1 MKRIL
6 FVGLRSLGD
15 MVLSMTAVQAVK
27 DSCPD
32 SEIDYVMERPFAPL
46 FAEETIFRS
55 VIPLP
60 RPDGKSVIGRR
71 FCDMAYL
78 QFLKKI
84 RSARYDAVF
93 DLFSRGP
100 RSRIIVAA
108 SGAKRRVGVDSH
120 SHPILDRS
128 IYTDRISLPNA
139 LTHMSDQM
147 LHIVGRLGFATTR
160 TLPELTV
167 RPENVGN
174 ARTFLGPFFESCP
187 KGFYIVFPGSGMPN
201 KNWPTD
207 HYVQLVRALLER
219 GYGILAL
226 GGPSDAQALF
236 EVTRRIQTD
245 TPRFRSFFQSDLTVL
260 KGLISLSKGV
270 IGNDSGPVHLS
281 QAVGRKVL
289 ALFGPGDHVSYR
301 PFRGMLLRSDLGCS
315 PCQTFGHECPDNA
328 CMRLI
333 TVERVLKGLESL
345 EQWPA

>member
-1 MKRIL
+1 MNKIL

-15 MVLSMTAVQAVK
+15 MVLSMPAVQAVK

-46 FAEETIFRS
+46 FTEETVFRT

-60 RPDGKSVIGRR
+60 RPEGKSLLGRR
-71 FCDMAYL
+71 FCDTAYL
-78 QFLKKI
+78 AFLKKI

-100 RSRIIVAA
+100 RSRIIVTAT
-108 SGAKRRVGVDSH
+108 GAKRRVGIDSH
-120 SHPILDRS
+120 SHPILDRR
-128 IYTDRISLPNA
+128 IYTDRITLPNA

-147 LHIVGRLGFATTR
+147 LHIVGRLGFSTSR
-160 TLPELTV
+160 TSPELTV
-167 RPENVGN
+167 RPENVAK
-174 ARTFLGPFFESCP
+174 ARAFLGPFSQTCP
-187 KGFYIVFPGSGMPN
+187 EGFYIVFPGSGMPN
-201 KNWPTD
+201 KNWPAEQ
-207 HYVQLVRALLER
+207 YLRLVRTLIER
-219 GYGILAL
+219 GFGVLAL

-236 EVTRRIQTD
+236 EVTRRIPPD
-245 TPRFRSFFQSDLTVL
+245 MPRFRSFLQSDLTTL

-270 IGNDSGPVHLS
+270 IGNDSGPVHLA
-281 QAVGRKVL
+281 QAVGKKVI

-301 PFRGMLLRSDLGCS
+301 PFRGMLIRSDLGCS

-333 TVERVLKGLESL
+333 TVERVLEGLERL
-345 EQWPA
+345 ER